1 MRAWAKRSFKNRIF
15 ITILLVAL
23 LPLFLC
29 AVLMLQVQIKR
40 SEAELIQQA
49 NQELDSLAGVLT
61 ETLEGIDAITHEL
74 ATSTLVRST
83 LRRGGSDSRVLY
95 QFLFHTTNEYRNAAQ
110 FDIYD
115 SSGFCRYTTASD
127 LPDKAMELDW
137 GIIYAARH
145 DEGFVLQEN
154 GRKGLIGARAIRT
167 YDGNILGY
175 LVVTLWEEGIES
187 LFRGRYS
194 SVNNV
199 ILLDP
204 TWRAAYY
211 SQSAQGLATTGALR
225 EQLLNGEPLTGREG
239 EFNFYVR
246 EFGDDGFTLILQ
258 QPRTFTSAVMR
269 SLYSVS
275 AITGLLCLI
284 LCLGCAWV
292 LSRHLSKPVD
302 ELDTAMREVEK
313 GNYEIQLETSRTDEF
328 GRLASSFNRMT
339 REYLLN
345 LESSVQRQK
354 ELNETQLRMMQA
366 QLNPHFLYNTLDSM
380 KWLGVT
386 HGVPQVATLAT
397 NLATILRASISEGE
411 FVTLQQ
417 ELELIERYI
426 DIQSIR
432 FGDRF
437 TCEIDIDDKFQSCL
451 VPKLVLQPLV
461 ENAIIHG
468 VEGRNDGYIKV
479 RAEEQDGAL
488 LLTVSDNGRGIP
500 EEILEKLN
508 SPNGMKPSGHL
519 GLYNVDRIIRL
530 HYGDQYGI
538 SAESVKGEGS
548 RVQLRLPIQREE
560 KNDAEGTYS

>member
-1 MRAWAKRSFKNRIF
+1 MRAWIKRSFKNRIF

-29 AVLMLQVQIKR
+29 AVLMIQVQIKR
-40 SEAELIQQA
+40 NEVELIQRA
-49 NQELDSLAGVLT
+49 NLELDSLAGALT
-61 ETLEGIDAITHEL
+61 ETLNGIDTITREL
-74 ATSTLVRST
+74 STSTLVLSAM
-83 LRRGGSDSRVLY
+83 RRGGSDSRVLY
-95 QFLFHTTNEYRNAAQ
+95 QFLFHRTNEYRNLAQ

-115 SSGFCRYTTASD
+115 SDGFCRYTTASE

-137 GIIYAARH
+137 GILYAARNN
-145 DEGFVLQEN
+145 EGFSIQEN
-154 GRKGLIGARAIRT
+154 GRDGLIGARAIRT

-175 LVVTLWEEGIES
+175 LIVTLGEDGIES
-187 LFRGRYS
+187 LFRGRYN
-194 SVNNV
+194 SVNDV

-204 TWRAAYY
+204 TWRAAYF
-211 SQSAQGLATTGALR
+211 SQSAQGLATTAALR
-225 EQLLNGEPLTGREG
+225 EQLLNGEPLTGMEG
-239 EFNFYVR
+239 EYNFYVK
-246 EFGDDGFTLILQ
+246 ELGEYGFTLILQ
-258 QPRTFTSAVMR
+258 QPRTFTSAVMW

-275 AITGLLCLI
+275 AIIGLLCLI

-292 LSRHLSKPVD
+292 LSRHLSKPVH

-313 GNYEIQLETSRTDEF
+313 GNYQVQLETNSTDEF

-345 LESSVQRQK
+345 LENSVQRQK
-354 ELNETQLRMMQA
+354 ELNETQIRMMQA

-386 HGVPQVATLAT
+386 HGVPKVATLAT

-432 FGDRF
+432 FEDRF

-461 ENAIIHG
+461 ENSIIHG
-468 VEGRNDGYIKV
+468 LEGRDDGYIKV
-479 RAEEQDGAL
+479 SAEEQDSVL
-488 LLTVSDNGRGIP
+488 VLTVSDNGRGIP
-500 EEILEKLN
+500 EEILEKIN
-508 SPNGMKPSGHL
+508 SSDELKPGGHL

-538 SAESVKGEGS
+538 SAENVPGEGS

-560 KNDAEGTYS
+560 KKDAEGTRS

>member
-1 MRAWAKRSFKNRIF
+1 
-15 ITILLVAL
+15 
-23 LPLFLC
+23 
-29 AVLMLQVQIKR
+29 
-40 SEAELIQQA
+40 
-49 NQELDSLAGVLT
+49 
-61 ETLEGIDAITHEL
+61 
-74 ATSTLVRST
+74 
-83 LRRGGSDSRVLY
+83 
-95 QFLFHTTNEYRNAAQ
+95 
-110 FDIYD
+110 
-115 SSGFCRYTTASD
+115 
-127 LPDKAMELDW
+127 
-137 GIIYAARH
+137 IYAARH

-328 GRLASSFNRMT
+328 GRLASSFNR
-339 REYLLN
+339 
-345 LESSVQRQK
+345 
-354 ELNETQLRMMQA
+354 
-366 QLNPHFLYNTLDSM
+366 
-380 KWLGVT
+380 
-386 HGVPQVATLAT
+386 
-397 NLATILRASISEGE
+397 
-411 FVTLQQ
+411 
-417 ELELIERYI
+417 
-426 DIQSIR
+426 
-432 FGDRF
+432 
-437 TCEIDIDDKFQSCL
+437 
-451 VPKLVLQPLV
+451 
-461 ENAIIHG
+461 
-468 VEGRNDGYIKV
+468 
-479 RAEEQDGAL
+479 
-488 LLTVSDNGRGIP
+488 
-500 EEILEKLN
+500 
-508 SPNGMKPSGHL
+508 
-519 GLYNVDRIIRL
+519 
-530 HYGDQYGI
+530 
-538 SAESVKGEGS
+538 
-548 RVQLRLPIQREE
+548 
-560 KNDAEGTYS
+560 